1 MSITAA
7 IIVMCIM
14 AAVAFALAYVRAMPA
29 QDFRSIDQ
37 MNEEEAIRSNERRK
51 TNKAWINSQWDVK
64 P

>member
-29 QDFRSIDQ
+29 QDFRSIDDS
-37 MNEEEAIRSNERRK
+37 NADEAKRAQARK
-51 TNKAWINSQWDVK
+51 TKAWIDSQWDVK

>member
-37 MNEEEAIRSNERRK
+37 MNEDEAKRAQARK
-51 TNKAWINSQWDVK
+51 TKAYIDGLWDVK
-64 P
+64 K